1 MSPGARRSRIEELLA
16 KAGEW
21 TDDEIREIERMTGR
35 DPDDYPS
42 VEDRERRR
50 KRSFEIEG
58 EWSDPKPE
66 RTLSLDT
73 SGPAGTVMPPYELER
88 VQRPAPASEGDRLER
103 LERSLEIIWKAI
115 HALEARL
122 GVGKE

>member
-66 RTLSLDT
+66 RTLTLDT
-73 SGPAGTVMPPYELER
+73 SAPAVPDRER

-115 HALEARL
+115 HALEERL
-122 GVGKE
+122 GVGKA